1 MTNFNPAAYV
11 EGEPPFPADEFEDRL
26 ARTRAEMGKQ
36 GIDLLF
42 VTSPPNITW
51 LTGYDMLWYRR
62 ATPTGMA
69 IRQDSDKPIFFD
81 TGGHKGLI
89 DNSGFFI
96 QDAVFFARYRDAG
109 GNESDFEI
117 SVDSIVDTLKG
128 RGWLKGT
135 AAVERWATAPGAP
148 VLGYLESSFAGAG
161 CPTVDGSWLIDR
173 VRMTYSPRE
182 LAVLHHAAGIADEVM
197 RVIHGDLHAGMT
209 EVEIQ
214 ALARHELGKRGCE
227 EAALRT
233 AVRSGQLR
241 GECHHALPSARP
253 LHRGDIVIVDYSASF
268 KRYHVDLL
276 RCFAIG
282 DCDPR
287 WAEVLEKSSGSVDAV
302 AASVRPGEPMEKVV
316 ETAKGYLDEQG
327 IGQYAWFVGG
337 YVQGIAIPPDWV
349 GHVYLGGEGFERSDF
364 KPGMMTNYEN
374 VFDIK
379 GWPGGS
385 CISYI
390 DMLEM
395 TEIGIEALSH
405 LPRTLTVV

>member
-1 MTNFNPAAYV
+1 MTDFDPTAYE
-11 EGEPPFPADEFEDRL
+11 EGQAPFPADEYDDRL
-26 ARTRAEMGKQ
+26 ARTRAEMARQ
-36 GIDLLF
+36 DIDILF

-62 ATPTGMA
+62 ATPTGLA
-69 IRQDSDKPIFFD
+69 IRQDGETPIFFD

-89 DNSGFFI
+89 ENSGFHI
-96 QDAVFFARYRDAG
+96 GDAVFFDRYRDAG
-109 GNESDFEI
+109 GNESNFEI

-135 AAVERWATAPGAP
+135 AVVERWATAPGAP
-148 VLGYLESSFAGAG
+148 VLGYLERCFADAG
-161 CPTVDGSWLIDR
+161 CATSDGSWLIDR
-173 VRMTYSPRE
+173 VRMTYSTRE

-209 EVEIQ
+209 EIEIQ
-214 ALARHELGKRGCE
+214 ALAQHELGKRGCE

-233 AVRSGQLR
+233 AVRSGPLR
-241 GECHHALPSARP
+241 GESHHALPSARP
-253 LHRGDIVIVDYSASF
+253 VHRGDIVIVDFSASL

-287 WAEVLEKSSGSVDAV
+287 WPEVLEKASGSVEAV
-302 AASVRPGEPMEKVV
+302 AAAVKPGEPMEKVV
-316 ETAKGYLDEQG
+316 ESAKAYLDDQG
-327 IGQYAWFVGG
+327 IGQHAWFIGG

-364 KPGMMTNYEN
+364 MAGMMTNYEN
-374 VFDIK
+374 VFDIQ

-395 TEIGIEALSH
+395 TETGIRALSQ

>member
-337 YVQGIAIPPDWV
+337 YVQGIAIPPTGSATSIWAA
-349 GHVYLGGEGFERSDF
+349 
-364 KPGMMTNYEN
+364 
-374 VFDIK
+374 K
-379 GWPGGS
+379 GS
-385 CISYI
+385 N
-390 DMLEM
+390 
-395 TEIGIEALSH
+395 A
-405 LPRTLTVV
+405 RTSSPA